1 VSAVLI
7 AIAALFWL
15 MLLYY
20 AVLCVAGLLFRSRSA
35 PAPAL
40 DQYPSVAVLIAAY
53 NEEKVL
59 AKTLDAMVRLR
70 YDGPFTVYVLN
81 DHSMDATGEIAEEY
95 AAMFPRIRHV
105 KVPPGSP
112 KGKGRVLNYGLTLV
126 QEQYVAVYDAD
137 NQPEPDALRLL
148 IEAAVRT
155 PGAVGAVGYVKTL
168 NAQKNWL
175 TRMIALEFSVF
186 QLLMQCGRWHLFR
199 LGTLTGTN
207 LVLEREAVIGAG
219 GWDSSALA
227 EDADLSISLAA
238 QGGTL
243 PIVPQSRSWEQE
255 PETLAVWL
263 RQRTRWMQ
271 GNLQLIVKMFQTP
284 SWREPHVMLHAVHI
298 LSIYLVYAAVLL
310 LSDVWFVLGV
320 MGIAHT
326 SYTAPLLLLW
336 FEAWL
341 IYMIQLLS
349 AEVADEMATP
359 GNVAVTFVMYF
370 TYSQLWILLLARAAF
385 LEYKRQRAKV
395 EPVWDKTVR
404 F

>member
-243 PIVPQSRSWEQE
+243 PIVAQSRSWEQE

-271 GNLQLIVKMFQTP
+271 GNLQLIVKMCRTP

-385 LEYKRQRAKV
+385 LEFKRQRAKV